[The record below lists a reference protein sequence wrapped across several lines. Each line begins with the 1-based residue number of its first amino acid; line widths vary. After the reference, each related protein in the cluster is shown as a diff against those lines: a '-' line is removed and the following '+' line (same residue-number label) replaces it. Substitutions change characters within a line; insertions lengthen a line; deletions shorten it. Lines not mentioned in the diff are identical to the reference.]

1 MNACVISIS
10 WICTFAIRITGST
23 GKKGERERQP
33 ELTNKH
39 QSVLNISPLHATGW
53 KKVRREKKIR
63 RNIHHITSIVRSI
76 EHTHTIAQQHNSTTA
91 ATTATSRMVFSR
103 QTLKAMARH
112 KTLAE
117 AKNTEDGSGGAGLL
131 RSLTGLDLVL
141 YGVGSSV
148 GAGIYVMVGLG
159 ATIAGPAISLSFLSC
174 GLACILTSLAYA
186 EFAARIPVAGSA
198 YTYVYV
204 AFGEVLAWC
213 VAWFLILGYGF
224 TASVVARAWAD
235 YFGDLLIKVCQS
247 PQFDLPTL
255 WLERLTE
262 WHIFGESVH
271 YSFSLLSIVIIALN
285 TWILLRGAKDS
296 AVFNNA
302 MTIMNISVLA
312 LVITAGLASGSIDMD
327 NLTPF
332 VPNHAPSV
340 LQGAGLVFFAFIGFD
355 MVASLSEEVISP
367 ERNMPIGIVGSL
379 IATTFIYVSVSL
391 VVVGMAPVDLLGETV
406 PVINS
411 LLVNAYCTHSE
422 QLMQNASAVCLGG
435 GDGGKEYIKP
445 ALLVVSRIVDTGAIF
460 GLMVCCFTSLM
471 GQPRI
476 FYRMAQDGLWFP
488 VFAEVDPVN
497 QVPRFGII
505 ITGVVTSILAC
516 FVPLDALAN
525 LISLGTLMV
534 FTFVDAGVILLR
546 VRTQPEVI
554 DPQHQKNKGTQ
565 QNTTRHRSANQHR
578 EEQRLVAF
586 LLVVYISAL
595 ILSSAFFTKTFWK
608 SLGVICII
616 VAMGAALSIAVTPKT
631 WTADLSSD
639 GSLHEHHFL
648 CPFVPYLPLVGIACN
663 ALMMGS
669 LPFQAWAFCLLWLA
683 LGLAFYFVYGIHH
696 STLQHNDRYSER
708 TPLVSMGAIPHKVP
722 AYC

>member
-1 MNACVISIS
+1 
-10 WICTFAIRITGST
+10 
-23 GKKGERERQP
+23 
-33 ELTNKH
+33 
-39 QSVLNISPLHATGW
+39 
-53 KKVRREKKIR
+53 
-63 RNIHHITSIVRSI
+63 
-76 EHTHTIAQQHNSTTA
+76 
-91 ATTATSRMVFSR
+91 MVFNQ
-103 QTLKAMARH
+103 QTLKAMSRH

-117 AKNTEDGSGGAGLL
+117 AKCTEGGGGTGGGLR
-131 RSLTGLDLVL
+131 RSLTGVDLVL

-204 AFGEVLAWC
+204 AFGEIFAWC

-235 YFGDLLIKVCQS
+235 YAGDLLIKVFKA
-247 PQFDLPTL
+247 PQLNLPTL

-262 WHIFGESVH
+262 WHIFGDDVH
-271 YSFSLLSIVIIALN
+271 YSFSLLSMLIIALN

-302 MTIMNISVLA
+302 MTIMNIAVLV
-312 LVITAGLASGSIDMD
+312 LVISAGLASGSIETE

-332 VPNHAPSV
+332 VPHHAPSV

-355 MVASLSEEVISP
+355 MVASLSEEVIAP

-379 IATTFIYVSVSL
+379 VATTFIYVSVSL
-391 VVVGMAPVDLLGETV
+391 AVVGMAPVHLLGENV
-406 PVINS
+406 PIINA
-411 LLVNAYCTHSE
+411 LVVNAYCTHSE
-422 QLMQNASAVCLGG
+422 QLMHNATDVCLGG
-435 GDGGKEYIKP
+435 AGAREAIRP
-445 ALLVVSRIVDTGAIF
+445 ALIIVSRIVDTGAIF

-488 VFAEVDPVN
+488 VFADVDPVN
-497 QVPRFGII
+497 HVPRFGII
-505 ITGVVTSILAC
+505 MTGVVTSILAC

-546 VRTQPEVI
+546 VRTQPEVV
-554 DPQHQKNKGTQ
+554 DPERQRMKSTQQQTMSHHQK
-565 QNTTRHRSANQHR
+565 ANPHH
-578 EEQRLVAF
+578 EEARLVT
-586 LLVVYISAL
+586 LLL
-595 ILSSAFFTKTFWK
+595 ILYTGALTLASVLFTSTSYKY
-608 SLGVICII
+608 LGALCIL
-616 VAMGAALSIAVTPKT
+616 VAAGAAFYITVTPNT
-631 WTADLSSD
+631 WAANFSATDSS
-639 GSLHEHHFL
+639 SHEHHFS
-648 CPFVPYLPLVGIACN
+648 CPFVPCLPLVGIACN

-669 LPFQAWAFCLLWLA
+669 LPMQAWCFCLGWLI

-696 STLQHNDRYSER
+696 SALQHNDRYSER
-708 TPLVSMGAIPHKVP
+708 TPLVAMGGISQPVP
-722 AYC
+722 TYC